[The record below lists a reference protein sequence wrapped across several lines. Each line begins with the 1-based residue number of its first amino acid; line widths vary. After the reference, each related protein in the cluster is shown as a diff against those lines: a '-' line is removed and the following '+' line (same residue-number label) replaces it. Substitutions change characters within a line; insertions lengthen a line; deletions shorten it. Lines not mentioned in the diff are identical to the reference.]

1 MPALPTDTSSDEPRD
16 LLGAALALTKPYP
29 GMGESLGRR
38 KWRRVKDIGG
48 RSSTCFH
55 LMSRLCE
62 GVPFFDDTDK
72 EALVIILRRMARFC
86 GIKLLTYCVMG
97 NHFHALVRVPHR
109 EEWLRRFAGPEGES
123 RLLSHLRIL
132 YSRAY
137 VELLSAQWMRWQK
150 DGRSDLVE
158 AGKQAILKRFCDIST
173 FAKEVKARFARWFN
187 QRHRRRGVLWMARF
201 KSVLVEGRPE
211 SGSNALQVMA
221 AYIDL
226 NPVRAALTA
235 EAKHYRWSGW
245 SAALREDKEA
255 IEGLCDVVGC
265 QAGQWKTTGAAT
277 YGRWVENLDRD
288 SIHPHELLQRVRA
301 FTGGLALGS
310 TDFVEEVFE
319 KWRGL
324 FGTKRETGARPILRH
339 TSRTEWARG
348 LRALRDLRTPS
359 GRQPGDHRAAS
370 AAEATSAVS

>member
-1 MPALPTDTSSDEPRD
+1 
-16 LLGAALALTKPYP
+16 
-29 GMGESLGRR
+29 MGESIGRR
-38 KWRRVKDIGG
+38 KWRRVKGLEG

-72 EALVIILRRMARFC
+72 EALVIVLRRMARFC
-86 GIKLLTYCVMG
+86 GIKLLTFCVMG

-109 EEWLRRFAGPEGES
+109 EEWLQRFEGPDGKA
-123 RLLSHLRIL
+123 RLLSHLRTL
-132 YSRAY
+132 YSKAY

-158 AGKQAILKRFCDIST
+158 ASKQAIFKRFCDISM
-173 FAKEVKARFARWFN
+173 FAKEVKVRFARWFN
-187 QRHRRRGVLWMARF
+187 QRHQRRGVLWMGRF
-201 KSVLVEGRPE
+201 KSVLVEGRQ
-211 SGSNALQVMA
+211 GSSSDALQVMA

-226 NPVRAALTA
+226 NPVRAGLTA
-235 EAKHYRWSGW
+235 EARHYRWSGW

-255 IEGLCDVVGC
+255 IEGLCDVVSSPV
-265 QAGQWKTTGAAT
+265 AQWNTRGAKT
-277 YGRWVENLDRD
+277 YGCWVENLDRN
-288 SIHPHELLQRVRA
+288 SIHPHGLLQRVRA

-310 TDFVEEVFE
+310 SDFVEKVFE

-324 FGTKRETGARPILRH
+324 FGTKRETGARHVLRH
-339 TSRTEWARG
+339 ASKSEWARG
-348 LRALRDLRTPS
+348 LRALRDLRTPLERQS
-359 GRQPGDHRAAS
+359 GDYRAAS